1 MDTGERDAATVV
13 GVGAR
18 LRHVRF
24 SYDGGAS
31 WTLDDLSLDIAAGER
46 ICLIGANGSGKST
59 LARLIAGLA
68 APDAGKVRLA
78 GHLVF
83 DAEGADAD
91 AYRLARRSIG
101 AVFQNPEDQIVATR
115 TEDDVSFGP
124 ENLGLGRARIAGRI
138 AHALDAVGMA
148 AHRHDDPTR
157 MSGGQQQR
165 IAIAGMLAMR
175 PRMLVLDE
183 PTAMLDPAARAEVMR
198 ILDRLQA
205 AGATIVHVTHHPEE
219 LAHADRIVRLER
231 GCIVEGG
238 EGASSPRPAHSM
250 AETETCASDGHAVA
264 VRSPDRTTARTSEP
278 DIALSG
284 SAALDSGFPA
294 ESASSSS
301 LTPALEISHVSF
313 SYPGAGRPAVD
324 DVSLSI
330 APGEVVALMGANG
343 SGKSTLTRLIAALD
357 KPDAGSIRVGETV
370 VAHNGKPLPRRRTRA
385 LRRTLGLVMQHP
397 ERQLFAETVRDDVSY
412 GPRNQGL
419 DDAQVAARA
428 EAAMESL
435 GIAHLADRSPF
446 HLSGG
451 QQRLAAIAGVIACEP
466 KVLVMDEPTAGLD
479 AEASERIAHLVRDLK
494 ARGMAML
501 IVTHSLAEAH
511 TLADRIVHMDGG
523 HLAQSPTSSAPAEK
537 AKTQETTPPNHTAS
551 SNDCTTTHHDE
562 PSVNHAKHQSI
573 DHNTIHGHSA
583 IQRTTPPNSRSATQ
597 PTQSSNDCDTA
608 CRGPLLS
615 RLDPRV
621 KLIAFLVL
629 MFSAFAI
636 NNLWQ
641 LVLGA
646 TMLVGLTAAARL
658 SPLRLL
664 ASTRVILTLVMLMGL
679 VNLVVVRSGTPLI
692 DFGWLS
698 ITDDGAR
705 IALLYTC
712 RFMLVVL
719 MGAVFLATTM
729 PTVITDALASLLS
742 PLTRFGVHTQE
753 IALVT
758 SLALR
763 FLPTLT
769 GETRAIIDAQAARG
783 GSIETGSP
791 IRRLK
796 AMTAI
801 VIPVFAGT
809 LRHADNLSLALD
821 ARCYEAG
828 ARRTPWREMTVR
840 TRDIVFAVITLAYL
854 SVLATLGITL

>member
-13 GVGAR
+13 GAGAR

-68 APDAGKVRLA
+68 APDAGEVRLA

-83 DAEGADAD
+83 DAEGPDAD

-115 TEDDVSFGP
+115 TEDDVAFGP
-124 ENLGLGRARIAGRI
+124 ENLGIGRARIAGRI

-198 ILDRLQA
+198 ILDRLQTM
-205 AGATIVHVTHHPEE
+205 GTTIVHVTHHPEE
-219 LAHADRIVRLER
+219 LAHADRIVRLEH
-231 GCIVEGG
+231 GHIVEDSGNV
-238 EGASSPRPAHSM
+238 ASPRPARFT
-250 AETETCASDGHAVA
+250 AKVEIYASDGHAIVA
-264 VRSPDRTTARTSEP
+264 QSLDRTTTQTHEP
-278 DIALSG
+278 DIALTD
-284 SAALDSGFPA
+284 SAAFDSGFLTEPVPP
-294 ESASSSS
+294 SSP
-301 LTPALEISHVSF
+301 TPALEISHVSF
-313 SYPGAGRPAVD
+313 SYPGAERPAVD
-324 DVSLSI
+324 DVSLSV
-330 APGEVVALMGANG
+330 APGEVVALMGTNG

-357 KPDAGSIRVGETV
+357 RPDAGSIRVGETI
-370 VAHNGKPLPRRRTRA
+370 VAHDGKPLPRRRTRV

-397 ERQLFAETVRDDVSY
+397 ERQLFAETVRDDVAY

-419 DDAQVAARA
+419 DDTQVAART
-428 EAAMESL
+428 EDAMKLL

-451 QQRLAAIAGVIACEP
+451 QQRLAAIAGVVACEP

-479 AEASERIAHLVRDLK
+479 AKASERIAQLVRDLK
-494 ARGMAML
+494 ARGVAIL
-501 IVTHSLAEAH
+501 IVTHSLSEAH
-511 TLADRIVHMDGG
+511 TLADRVVHMDVV
-523 HLAQSPTSSAPAEK
+523 H
-537 AKTQETTPPNHTAS
+537 
-551 SNDCTTTHHDE
+551 
-562 PSVNHAKHQSI
+562 
-573 DHNTIHGHSA
+573 
-583 IQRTTPPNSRSATQ
+583 

-621 KLIAFLVL
+621 KLVAFLVM

-641 LVLGA
+641 LALG
-646 TMLVGLTAAARL
+646 TVMLVGLAAAARL

-679 VNLVVVRSGTPLI
+679 VNLVVVRSGTPLL

-705 IALLYTC
+705 IALLYAC

-719 MGAVFLATTM
+719 MGAVFLAATM
-729 PTVITDALASLLS
+729 PTAITDALASLLS

-769 GETRAIIDAQAARG
+769 DETRAIIDAQSARG

-791 IRRLK
+791 VSRLK
-796 AMTAI
+796 ALTAI
-801 VIPVFAGT
+801 VVPVFAGT